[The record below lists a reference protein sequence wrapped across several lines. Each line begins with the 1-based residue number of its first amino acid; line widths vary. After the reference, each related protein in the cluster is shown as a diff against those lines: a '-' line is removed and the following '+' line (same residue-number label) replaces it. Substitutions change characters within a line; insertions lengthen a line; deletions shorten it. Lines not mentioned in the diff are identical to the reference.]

1 MENQDPTVTPD
12 EKEETRTEVQPEP
25 KDAQEPSRNL
35 HGILWAVCVASI
47 ISAVFLFA
55 LDNTI
60 VALIQPQIIESFGS
74 IEKLPW
80 LSVSFALGN
89 VAVNLPW
96 GKLYGQFNNKIMFI
110 IAVLLFEIGSAI
122 CGAAPNMDA
131 FIIGRAICGV
141 GGGGVYMGAMN
152 LLSVTTTS
160 QERPLYI
167 SYIGLTWGTGTVLGP
182 IIGGAFAISSATW
195 RWAFYINLCI
205 GALAA
210 PALLF
215 LVPPHQPKPGEPLG
229 RRVRE
234 LDLVGT
240 VLVIGALVSGII
252 AIGFGGALYAWN
264 SGSIIGSFVCSG
276 VLWILFIVQQSFT
289 IFTTPERRLFPC
301 DLVRNW
307 ELDILFAQVASAIS
321 CAFIPIYFIPLYFQF
336 VKNDA
341 ALQAGVRLL
350 PYIILMVFSTVL
362 SGAIVSKTGVYMP
375 WFLGGSILAVI
386 GSALMY
392 TTNYDTE
399 IARIYGYT
407 VILGFGVGSYSQLSF
422 SIGQAKVGLDRVA
435 DVTAFIGF
443 GQMSGIAL
451 ALSIANSVFLN
462 RATIGIAAI
471 VPDAPI
477 GEIQT
482 AIQGAGNSFFES
494 LTSVQRTG
502 VLDAIVDSMNDA
514 YILVMAGAALSVILS
529 LFQKRERLFLEG
541 AVAGGA

>member
-1 MENQDPTVTPD
+1 MDARAEAL
-12 EKEETRTEVQPEP
+12 PEP
-25 KDAQEPSRNL
+25 KEPQEPARKL
-35 HGILWAVCVASI
+35 HGILWVICVASI
-47 ISAVFLFA
+47 ISAVFLFS

-60 VALIQPQIIESFGS
+60 VALVQPQIIESFGS

-141 GGGGVYMGAMN
+141 GGGGIYMGSMN

-160 QERPLYI
+160 QERPLYL

-182 IIGGAFAISSATW
+182 IIGGAFAISTATW

-210 PALLF
+210 PALIF
-215 LVPPHQPKPGEPLG
+215 LLPSHNPRPGVSVG
-229 RRVRE
+229 QRTRE
-234 LDLVGT
+234 LDLIGT
-240 VLVIGALVSGII
+240 VLVIGGLVSGII
-252 AIGFGGALYAWN
+252 AIGFGGALYPWN
-264 SGSIIGSFVCSG
+264 SGQIIGSFVCSG
-276 VLWILFIVQQSFT
+276 VLWILFIVQQSFS
-289 IFTTPERRLFPC
+289 IFTTPQRRLFPC
-301 DLVRNW
+301 DLVKNW
-307 ELDILFAQVASAIS
+307 ELDILFAQVAAAIS

-392 TTNYDTE
+392 TTTINTD

-422 SIGQAKVGLDRVA
+422 SVGQAKVGLERVA

-443 GQMSGIAL
+443 GQMGGIAL

-462 RATIGIAAI
+462 RATIGIASV
-471 VPDAPI
+471 VPDAPVS
-477 GEIQT
+477 EIQT

-494 LTSVQRTG
+494 LSSSQRTA

-514 YILVMAGAALSVILS
+514 YILVMAGAALSVVLAV
-529 LFQKRERLFLEG
+529 FMKRERLFFADG